1 MTDVVVITGASSGIG
16 RATALRFA
24 RSGACLVLA
33 SRRETALQQLAVE
46 CQRLGAEAISVAT
59 DVTNADAVDALAAEA
74 VENFGKIDVWVNCAS
89 VSVYA
94 SFDSVPLDDFRRV
107 IDVNVMG
114 YVYGARSAL
123 EVMTDQRH
131 GVLINVASIL
141 GDVPQP
147 YTAAYGMSKAAVRAL
162 GVSLRQELALGK
174 QKHVKVVTILPP
186 TIDTP
191 FFRHAANYTG
201 RAVVAMPPVYSPEIV
216 AKAITRAVRSPRPE
230 IVVSTAGRALV
241 NQHHKHPKAVEAQM
255 AVHTDRNQF
264 SRKYHSVDTSGNLYV
279 PSPTVDAEVEG
290 GWKGTSDR
298 PRLGWLI
305 VGLVGGVVA
314 AAVLGDDD
322 DKGKKGKK
330 RKKGTGSKGRRD
342 RTRKGRGPT
351 TPQRSAEAAKMVTRA
366 NRNLKKAK
374 RSGRKHAKAARAA

>member
-33 SRRETALQQLAVE
+33 SRRDTALQQLAVE

-59 DVTNADAVDALAAEA
+59 DVTNADAVEALAAEA

-89 VSVYA
+89 VSVFA

-123 EVMTDQRH
+123 EVMTDQGH
-131 GVLINVASIL
+131 GVLVNVASIL
-141 GDVPQP
+141 GEIPAP
-147 YTAAYGMSKAAVRAL
+147 YNAAYSMSKAAVQAL
-162 GVSLRQELALGK
+162 GVTLRQELALGK

-201 RAVVAMPPVYSPEIV
+201 RAVVAMPPVYSAETV
-216 AKAITRAVRSPRPE
+216 AKAITRSVRKPRPE
-230 IVVSTAGRALV
+230 IVVGAAGKALV
-241 NQHHKHPKAVEAQM
+241 NQHHKHPVAVEAQL

-264 SRKYHSVDTSGNLYV
+264 SRKDHAVDTRGNLYV
-279 PSPTVDAEVEG
+279 PWPNFDAQVDG
-290 GWKGTSDR
+290 GWNGKSDG

-305 VGLVGGVVA
+305 VGLIGGMLA
-314 AAVLGDDD
+314 ASSMLGDH
-322 DKGKKGKK
+322 DKMGKGA
-330 RKKGTGSKGRRD
+330 KGRRD
-342 RTRKGRGPT
+342 RARKAKSRGSSRS
-351 TPQRSAEAAKMVTRA
+351 QRSEEAAKMVKRA
-366 NRNLKKAK
+366 NRNFKKAK
-374 RSGRKHAKAARAA
+374 RSGRKRATAA

>member
-46 CQRLGAEAISVAT
+46 CQRLGAEAISVTT
-59 DVTNADAVDALAAEA
+59 DVTNADAVEALAAEA

-89 VSVYA
+89 VSVFA

-123 EVMTDQRH
+123 EVMTDQGH

-141 GDVPQP
+141 GDIPQP

-162 GVSLRQELALGK
+162 GASLRQELALGK
-174 QKHVKVVTILPP
+174 QKRIKVVTILPP
-186 TIDTP
+186 TVDTP

-230 IVVSTAGRALV
+230 IVVSIAGKALV
-241 NQHHKHPKAVEAQM
+241 NQHHKHPKSVEAQM
-255 AVHTDRNQF
+255 AAHTDRNQF
-264 SRKYHSVDTSGNLYV
+264 SRKYHSVDTRGNLYV
-279 PSPTVDAEVEG
+279 PSPTIDAEVEG
-290 GWKGTSDR
+290 GWRGKSDR

-314 AAVLGDDD
+314 ASSMVGERD
-322 DKGKKGKK
+322 
-330 RKKGTGSKGRRD
+330 KKGTGSKRRGRA
-342 RTRKGRGPT
+342 RTAKSRGRS
-351 TPQRSAEAAKMVTRA
+351 TPERTANAATMVMRA
-366 NRNLKKAK
+366 NRNLKRAK
-374 RSGRKHAKAARAA
+374 RSGRKRAKTAKSA

>member
-1 MTDVVVITGASSGIG
+1 
-16 RATALRFA
+16 
-24 RSGACLVLA
+24 
-33 SRRETALQQLAVE
+33 
-46 CQRLGAEAISVAT
+46 VAT
-59 DVTNADAVDALAAEA
+59 DVTNADAVEALAAEA

-89 VSVYA
+89 VSVFA

-114 YVYGARSAL
+114 YVYGAKSAL
-123 EVMTDQRH
+123 EVMTDQRR

-141 GDVPQP
+141 GDIPQP

-162 GVSLRQELALGK
+162 GVSLRQELALRK
-174 QKHVKVVTILPP
+174 QKHIAVVTILPP

-216 AKAITRAVRSPRPE
+216 AKAITRAVRRPRPE
-230 IVVSTAGRALV
+230 IVVSTAGKALV

-255 AVHTDRNQF
+255 AAHTDRNQF

-279 PSPTVDAEVEG
+279 PSPTIDAEVEG
-290 GWKGTSDR
+290 GWKGKSDR

-305 VGLVGGVVA
+305 VGLIGGAVA
-314 AAVLGDDD
+314 AMSLLGDEGTKGKGGK
-322 DKGKKGKK
+322 KGKKGK
-330 RKKGTGSKGRRD
+330 GSKRGRD
-342 RTRKGRGPT
+342 HARTAKGRGSS
-351 TPQRSAEAAKMVTRA
+351 TPRRSAEAAKMVARA
-366 NRNLKKAK
+366 NRNLKRAK
-374 RSGRKHAKAARAA
+374 RSGRKSAKATKAA